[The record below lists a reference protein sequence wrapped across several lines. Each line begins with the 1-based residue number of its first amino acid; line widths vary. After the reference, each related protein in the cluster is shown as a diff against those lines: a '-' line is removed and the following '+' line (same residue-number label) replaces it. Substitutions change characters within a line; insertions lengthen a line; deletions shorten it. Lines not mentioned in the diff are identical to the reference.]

1 MTGRLGVAA
10 LLLGLASPVVAAD
23 PQPSAAALVAT
34 LQPAV
39 VNLSITRHTK
49 TGGAANIA
57 GQSAVTERKIQGS
70 GFIIDPAGIIVTN
83 KHAIED
89 ATDVV
94 VTLND
99 TTRLRAA
106 ILSVATHGDSL
117 TGGSVLLRQDVDGL
131 RWLALTM

>member
-1 MTGRLGVAA
+1 MT
-10 LLLGLASPVVAAD
+10 
-23 PQPSAAALVAT
+23 
-34 LQPAV
+34 
-39 VNLSITRHTK
+39 NRHT
-49 TGGAANIA
+49 IA
-57 GQSAVTERKIQGS
+57 
-70 GFIIDPAGIIVTN
+70 
-83 KHAIED
+83 D

-117 TGGSVLLRQDVDGL
+117 TGGSVLLLLQDVDGL

>member
-1 MTGRLGVAA
+1 MIRWHHCDEQAY
-10 LLLGLASPVVAAD
+10 
-23 PQPSAAALVAT
+23 
-34 LQPAV
+34 
-39 VNLSITRHTK
+39 
-49 TGGAANIA
+49 
-57 GQSAVTERKIQGS
+57 
-70 GFIIDPAGIIVTN
+70 
-83 KHAIED
+83 HAD